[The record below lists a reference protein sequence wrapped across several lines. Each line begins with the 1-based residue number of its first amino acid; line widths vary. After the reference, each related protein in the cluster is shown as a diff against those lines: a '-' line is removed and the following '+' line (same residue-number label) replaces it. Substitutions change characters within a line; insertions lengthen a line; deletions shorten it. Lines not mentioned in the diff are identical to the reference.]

1 MGAVTA
7 MRNFLTDFYI
17 VNRGGG
23 HGGVLS
29 VTQGDEKYIA
39 IMIDR
44 GLTRDEIF
52 LTPQDASDLID
63 ALKRE
68 IQKGEGDA

>member
-1 MGAVTA
+1 
-7 MRNFLTDFYI
+7 MRDFLTDFYL

-39 IMIDR
+39 IMIDM
-44 GLTRDEIF
+44 GLTRNEIF
-52 LTPQDASDLID
+52 LTPNDARDLIN
-63 ALKRE
+63 ALRRE
-68 IQKGEGDA
+68 LHKEDGDA

>member
-1 MGAVTA
+1 
-7 MRNFLTDFYI
+7 MRDFLTDFYI

-29 VTQGDEKYIA
+29 VNQGDEKYIA

-52 LTPQDASDLID
+52 LTRNDAIDLVN
-63 ALKRE
+63 ALRRE
-68 IQKGEGDA
+68 LHKEDGDA

>member
-1 MGAVTA
+1 
-7 MRNFLTDFYI
+7 MRDFLTDFYI
-17 VNRGGG
+17 INRGGG

-29 VTQGDEKYIA
+29 VIQGDERCIA

-52 LTPQDASDLID
+52 LTLQDATDLIN

-68 IQKGEGDA
+68 IQKCDGDADED

>member
-1 MGAVTA
+1 MTT
-7 MRNFLTDFYI
+7 MRDFLTDFYI

-29 VTQGDEKYIA
+29 VTQGDERYIA
-39 IMIDR
+39 ILIER
-44 GLTRDEIF
+44 GLTRDELF
-52 LTPQDASDLID
+52 LTLQDATDLIN

-68 IQKGEGDA
+68 IHKGDGDAGD

>member
-1 MGAVTA
+1 
-7 MRNFLTDFYI
+7 MRDFLTDFYI
-17 VNRGGG
+17 VNRGRG

-39 IMIDR
+39 IMIDM

-52 LTPQDASDLID
+52 LTPTDARDLIN
-63 ALKRE
+63 ALRRE
-68 IQKGEGDA
+68 LQRGDGDA

>member
-1 MGAVTA
+1 
-7 MRNFLTDFYI
+7 MRNFLTDFYLI
-17 VNRGGG
+17 NRGGG

-44 GLTRDEIF
+44 GLTREELF
-52 LTPQDASDLID
+52 LTPTNARDLINALRRELQRGDND
-63 ALKRE
+63 A
-68 IQKGEGDA
+68 

>member
-1 MGAVTA
+1 

-29 VTQGDEKYIA
+29 VTQGDEKCIA
-39 IMIDR
+39 ILIDR
-44 GLTRDEIF
+44 GLMRDEIF

-68 IQKGEGDA
+68 IQKGDSDA

>member
-1 MGAVTA
+1 

-29 VTQGDEKYIA
+29 VTQGDEKSIV
-39 IMIDR
+39 ILIDR
-44 GLTRDEIF
+44 GLTSDEIF
-52 LTPQDASDLID
+52 LTPTDARDLIN
-63 ALKRE
+63 ALRRE
-68 IQKGEGDA
+68 LQRGDGDE

>member
-1 MGAVTA
+1 
-7 MRNFLTDFYI
+7 MRDFLTDFYI

-52 LTPQDASDLID
+52 LTPNDTRDLIN
-63 ALKRE
+63 ALRRE
-68 IQKGEGDA
+68 LQEG

>member
-1 MGAVTA
+1 
-7 MRNFLTDFYI
+7 MRDFLTDFYI

-29 VTQGDEKYIA
+29 VTQGDERYIA
-39 IMIDR
+39 ILIER
-44 GLTRDEIF
+44 GLTRDELF
-52 LTPQDASDLID
+52 LTLQDATDLIN

-68 IQKGEGDA
+68 IHKGDGDAGD

>member
-1 MGAVTA
+1 
-7 MRNFLTDFYI
+7 MRDFLTDFYL

-39 IMIDR
+39 ILIER

-52 LTPQDASDLID
+52 LTPTDAIDLVNALRRELHRGDDD
-63 ALKRE
+63 AR
-68 IQKGEGDA
+68 D